1 MDAPVR
7 RRPRVDRLL
16 KDQRIVLAL
25 GAVAAVVLAVV
36 IALAVGGKDKHPP
49 ASPASHSGLQVSV
62 NEAPALNAAK
72 PLRCFV
78 NGQFVGEMTLSQ
90 CAQRNGVSAEQLDVG
105 ADANGALTAAPTAS
119 LAPPPAAPASGEA
132 PVSEPTQAPAAPE
145 SAAPQVADQGPPA
158 ACLRY
163 VGSDWRTV
171 SEGMTQAACVR
182 ALFAG
187 KCVRPGEAEYGH
199 WGDATVRLVFPSTV
213 QISNDNRSFHTLYDQ
228 GRGCEA
234 GAGR

>member
-1 MDAPVR
+1 
-7 RRPRVDRLL
+7 VDRLF

-25 GAVAAVVLAVV
+25 GAVGAVVLAVV
-36 IALAVGGKDKHPP
+36 IALATGGKDKHPP

-78 NGQFVGEMTLSQ
+78 AGQFVGQMTLAQ
-90 CAQRNGVSAEQLDVG
+90 CAQRNGVSAEALDVG

-119 LAPPPAAPASGEA
+119 LAPPPPAPAGGETPGA
-132 PVSEPTQAPAAPE
+132 ESAQPPTGAPE
-145 SAAPQVADQGPPA
+145 SAAPAAADQGPPA

-163 VGSDWRTV
+163 VGSEWRTI
-171 SEGMTQAACVR
+171 SDGMPQAACLR

-199 WGDATVRLVFPSTV
+199 WGETTVRLIFPSTV
-213 QISNDNRSFHTLYDQ
+213 QISNDNHSFRTLYDQ

-234 GAGR
+234 GAGH